1 MRESFRSTTPI
12 AELAINILHRLLS
25 QLPRSSELFRQN
37 PLHIATL
44 RPQQRMQVGNSKMHK
59 VVLFI
64 ATSLDGYIANPDGT
78 VDWLFHDADYGY
90 TEFMASVDA
99 VVMGRKTWEQAKT
112 FEDVPFAGKQV
123 IVFSR
128 SQSNADASRIR
139 FVQSDPE
146 TTIPEIKSS
155 VEKDIW
161 LVGGG
166 DLIQQFIAS
175 NLIDEFRLFVHP
187 IILGHGIPLFTQQ
200 SQRAILS
207 FESSQS
213 FPSGLV
219 ELRYRLHHHS
229 IEYTQVEVFR
239 T

>member
-1 MRESFRSTTPI
+1 MP
-12 AELAINILHRLLS
+12 
-25 QLPRSSELFRQN
+25 
-37 PLHIATL
+37 
-44 RPQQRMQVGNSKMHK
+44 K

-64 ATSLDGYIANPDGT
+64 ATSLDGYIASPDGT

-99 VVMGRKTWEQAKT
+99 VVMGRKTWEQAST

-123 IVFSR
+123 FVFSH
-128 SQSNADASRIR
+128 SQSSANESRIR
-139 FVQSDPE
+139 FVQGDPE
-146 TTIPEIKSS
+146 TTISEIQGTFK
-155 VEKDIW
+155 KDIW

-175 NLIDEFRLFVHP
+175 NLIDEFRIFVHP
-187 IILGHGIPLFTQQ
+187 IILGQGIRLFTEQ
-200 SQRAILS
+200 SQRTILS

-229 IEYTQVEVFR
+229 IEDTQVEVFR

>member
-1 MRESFRSTTPI
+1 M
-12 AELAINILHRLLS
+12 
-25 QLPRSSELFRQN
+25 PR
-37 PLHIATL
+37 
-44 RPQQRMQVGNSKMHK
+44 

-64 ATSLDGYIANPDGT
+64 ATSLDGYIASPDGT

-90 TEFMASVDA
+90 TEFMASVDV
-99 VVMGRKTWEQAKT
+99 VVMGRKTWEQART

-128 SQSNADASRIR
+128 SQSNAIESRIR
-139 FVQSDPE
+139 FVQGDPE
-146 TTIPEIKSS
+146 TTIPELKGS

-166 DLIQQFIAS
+166 DLIRQFIYN
-175 NLIDEFRLFVHP
+175 NLIDEFRIFVHP
-187 IILGHGIPLFTQQ
+187 IILGQGIPLFPRQ
-200 SQRAILS
+200 SRSNGLS

-219 ELRYRLHHHS
+219 ELRYRQQLPP
-229 IEYTQVEVFR
+229 VPP
-239 T
+239 